1 MLMSNGRFCQLK
13 SVCQPSWS
21 SVQGARFGK
30 NRKRRVYVWYFPV
43 IAQEIVCAVFRYLIS
58 YRPMP
63 RMLGMFHL
71 WFTPFTAHSLCHITP
86 GRLCWN
92 LGIPLCTDCS
102 KRTWKSE
109 NRQMLSTSHL
119 QLLIKSVLNWI
130 QVTSEL
136 PVLILNKFRNVINPP
151 YCLDMLWHL
160 SVVPTASVSLHCLH
174 ISPFFW

>member
-1 MLMSNGRFCQLK
+1 
-13 SVCQPSWS
+13 
-21 SVQGARFGK
+21 
-30 NRKRRVYVWYFPV
+30 
-43 IAQEIVCAVFRYLIS
+43 
-58 YRPMP
+58 MP

-71 WFTPFTAHSLCHITP
+71 WFTPFTVHSLCHITP

-102 KRTWKSE
+102 RRTWKSE

-136 PVLILNKFRNVINPP
+136 PVLILNKFRDVINPP
-151 YCLDMLWHL
+151 YCLDMLWHI
-160 SVVPTASVSLHCLH
+160 SVIPAASVSLHRLH
-174 ISPFFW
+174 ISPFFLINGKQKKRTYRKDLVLFCFVLLCFFSHFISLI

>member
-1 MLMSNGRFCQLK
+1 
-13 SVCQPSWS
+13 
-21 SVQGARFGK
+21 
-30 NRKRRVYVWYFPV
+30 
-43 IAQEIVCAVFRYLIS
+43 
-58 YRPMP
+58 MP

-71 WFTPFTAHSLCHITP
+71 WFTPFTVHSLCHITP

-102 KRTWKSE
+102 RRTWKSE

-136 PVLILNKFRNVINPP
+136 PVLILNKFRDVINPP
-151 YCLDMLWHL
+151 YCLDMLWHI
-160 SVVPTASVSLHCLH
+160 SVIPAASVSLHRLH
-174 ISPFFW
+174 ISPFFLINGKQKKRTYRKGIVLFCFVLLCFFSHFISLI